1 MQEVQKAIDREYPYF
16 QHHIESIKS
25 KIKMTTD
32 DLANSL
38 LSFPKDTPVVFK
50 YNYADYYAIA
60 YIQAGEESY
69 YKDVSADLEIAN
81 SALALKAQSTENT
94 VCIISLKGKL

>member
-38 LSFPKDTPVVFK
+38 LNFPKHTPVVFK
-50 YNYADYYAIA
+50 YNHGDYYAGA
-60 YIQAGEESY
+60 FLSAKNNGEDY
-69 YKDVSADLEIAN
+69 ADLSAELEIDEQVEEIAN
-81 SALALKAQSTENT
+81 ASNCA
-94 VCIISLKGKL
+94 CIIILEGKL